1 MICANREN
9 LIGALAGLS
18 PVANGVTDF
27 APWGPPPSLIDNSE
41 TVMIRLLTQRQAANL
56 LCLSERTLERLRL
69 QGGGP
74 LYVKA
79 GRAVRY
85 RETDLEAWIA
95 ARVVSNTSQI
105 GDMS

>member
-1 MICANREN
+1 M
-9 LIGALAGLS
+9 L
-18 PVANGVTDF
+18 
-27 APWGPPPSLIDNSE
+27 
-41 TVMIRLLTQRQAANL
+41 RLLTQSEAARVL
-56 LCLSERTLERLRL
+56 RLSERTLERLRL

-105 GDMS
+105 VDVS

>member
-1 MICANREN
+1 MTTLLDQRE
-9 LIGALAGLS
+9 AA
-18 PVANGVTDF
+18 
-27 APWGPPPSLIDNSE
+27 
-41 TVMIRLLTQRQAANL
+41 RLLR
-56 LCLSERTLERLRL
+56 LSERTLERLRL

-85 RETDLEAWIA
+85 READLEAWIA

-105 GDMS
+105 GDVS